1 MRPLFKFSILSLDAL
16 TASVSNY
23 MSTHFLRSEVTIRSY
38 YWVWRKLDRYMLENN
53 IDIYTPE
60 IGKSFLSQRFGFN
73 QDYRKLSTSNKNFIR
88 AIKILS
94 EYQSTE
100 IVRPLKQEISFYGEI
115 GALMQSYINTCR
127 LRRLVPDAICRYER
141 TLYRF
146 FCYLDKTQVCEIHD
160 IKPVHILLY
169 FNDLDAQVKSLIQNA
184 TSVLRLFFSYL
195 YDNNYINKNLSLV
208 VPHHN
213 IREQPKLPSYYAKDE
228 IESLLQSIERSSD
241 LGKRNYAIILL
252 AARLGLRASDIC
264 SLKFANIIWDRSLIE
279 LEQNKTGKR
288 IELPLLTELGNAI
301 IDYLKLARPKSKEPY
316 VFLRAKAPFTR
327 LYSTAITSIVH
338 KNLVHAGI
346 NIENRRHGAHALRHS
361 LAGVLLEQ
369 KTILPVISEVLG
381 HGSTESTKYYLRIDA
396 TSLKQCTLVVPPV
409 SQKFYIQKGGIFYA

>member
-23 MSTHFLRSEVTIRSY
+23 MSTHFLRSEVTIRNY
-38 YWVWRKLDRYMLENN
+38 YWVWRKLDRYMLENG
-53 IDIYTPE
+53 IDIYTPLV
-60 IGKSFLSQRFGFN
+60 GKSFLTQRFGLN
-73 QDYRKLSTSNKNFIR
+73 QDYRKLSTSNKGFIR

-94 EYQSTE
+94 EFQSTG
-100 IVRPLKQEISFYGEI
+100 IVKPSKKEVSFYGEI
-115 GALMQSYINTCR
+115 GALMQSYIKTCR
-127 LRRLVPDAICRYER
+127 LRRLVPDAVDRYER

-146 FCYLDKTQVCEIHD
+146 FCYLNENKISKIQEVTTVC
-160 IKPVHILLY
+160 VLLY
-169 FNDLDAQVKSLIQNA
+169 FNNLDAQVKSHIQNA
-184 TSVLRLFFSYL
+184 TSILKLFFAYL
-195 YDNNYINKNLSLV
+195 YDNNYTDKNLSLV
-208 VPHHN
+208 IPRHN
-213 IREQPKLPSYYAKDE
+213 IREQPKLPSYYSKDE
-228 IESLLQSIERSSD
+228 IERLLESIERSSD
-241 LGKRNYAIILL
+241 LGKRDYAIILL

-264 SLKFANIIWDRSLIE
+264 SLKFTNIIWDRSLIE
-279 LEQNKTGKR
+279 LDQNKTGKR

-327 LYSTAITSIVH
+327 LYSAAITSIVH

-381 HGSTESTKYYLRIDA
+381 HGSTESTKYYLRIDS
-396 TSLKQCTLVVPPV
+396 TSLKQCALVVPPV
-409 SQKFYIQKGGIFYA
+409 SQKFYTQKGGIFYA